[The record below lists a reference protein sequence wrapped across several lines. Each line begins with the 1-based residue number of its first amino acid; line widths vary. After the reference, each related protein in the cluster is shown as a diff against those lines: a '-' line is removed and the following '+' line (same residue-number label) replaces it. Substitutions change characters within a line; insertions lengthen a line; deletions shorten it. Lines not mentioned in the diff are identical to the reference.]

1 MILVYFLSLIPFSY
15 SCDFLSH
22 TLATAIVIY
31 ISTQASSLK
40 LLHRTFPV
48 NMWWKGL
55 SQHTA
60 RCKLNFSLKPAW
72 HFYRKVQNLLSRSSL
87 HFMYNPS
94 KLTLLENGFKLILV
108 SLIITTGP
116 ESAIIPFSHGLMI
129 ISQTAMLIYS
139 VCTLSGVITIFTV
152 QPV

>member
-1 MILVYFLSLIPFSY
+1 M
-15 SCDFLSH
+15 
-22 TLATAIVIY
+22 
-31 ISTQASSLK
+31 
-40 LLHRTFPV
+40 R
-48 NMWWKGL
+48 
-55 SQHTA
+55 
-60 RCKLNFSLKPAW
+60 
-72 HFYRKVQNLLSRSSL
+72 
-87 HFMYNPS
+87 NPS

-139 VCTLSGVITIFTV
+139 VCILLWVISIFTV